1 MTEND
6 AREIER
12 LMEKLGGSI
21 HPIMQESGVKFIS
34 ATDGSSYDEASRTV
48 TWTVNVP
55 ATTQASVAVR
65 VEKLKEAFAKVA
77 EAMQNTPG
85 ILIVFAKEVEAAE
98 QPDALDRDPVRDIAW
113 LKKAIKHSGNP
124 MERKRLETELNTAY
138 KRRKRKTG

>member
-12 LMEKLGGSI
+12 LIEKLGGSI
-21 HPIMQESGVKFIS
+21 QPIMQESGMKESSTDAFLIS
-34 ATDGSSYDEASRTV
+34 AE
-48 TWTVNVP
+48 
-55 ATTQASVAVR
+55 

-77 EAMQNTPG
+77 EAAQKVPAM
-85 ILIVFAKEVEAAE
+85 LIVFAKEVEAAE
-98 QPDALDRDPVRDIAW
+98 PSDALDSDPVRDIAW
-113 LKKAIKHSGNP
+113 LKKAIKHSRNP

>member
-12 LMEKLGGSI
+12 LIEKLGGSI
-21 HPIMQESGVKFIS
+21 QPIMQESVMKESDADAFLIS
-34 ATDGSSYDEASRTV
+34 AE
-48 TWTVNVP
+48 
-55 ATTQASVAVR
+55 

-77 EAMQNTPG
+77 EAAQKAPAM
-85 ILIVFAKEVEAAE
+85 LIVFAKEVEVAE
-98 QPDALDRDPVRDIAW
+98 PFDALDSDPVRDIAW
-113 LKKAIKHSGNP
+113 LKKAIKHSRNP